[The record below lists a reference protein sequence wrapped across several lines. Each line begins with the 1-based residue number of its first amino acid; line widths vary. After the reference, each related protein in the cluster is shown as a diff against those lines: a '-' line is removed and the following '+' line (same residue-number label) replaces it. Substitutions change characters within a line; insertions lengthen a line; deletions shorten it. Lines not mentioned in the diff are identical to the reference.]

1 MRIAMWIVLFV
12 VLMDIVGIGIV
23 TPLFPF
29 YAMRLG
35 ADPAQ
40 VTLCM
45 ALYTA
50 TLFIST
56 PILGRLSDRYGRKPI
71 MALSLLGSIAGY
83 LLLMS
88 AHSIWIIALSRI
100 LGGAMAGN
108 FSAAQ
113 AYITDRTTIDGRTVE
128 NERAK
133 FMGLFGAAM
142 GLGFVAGPMLGSWLG
157 GHSFGSAD
165 FNTPA
170 LVAAGLCLLAFFGVI
185 FFVKESVAVGAAA
198 VKSDTRSALS
208 FSAVK
213 ILLRSSANNA
223 ADRALLI
230 KVVLC
235 GALYSAGSG
244 FYENLFPI
252 WAADYGVI
260 SGPQGML
267 PMYLASGVSFVL
279 MQAVLARKFAQ
290 PQHER
295 KALIW
300 GAGVL
305 SVATYSITIAGS
317 HANALAVTLLM
328 ALIACCAG
336 PLIVC
341 VQTIAA
347 RCADASTRG
356 LVFGFLSSAGM
367 LGKTLTIAGSG
378 YLYAHYSHHSP
389 YYAATLI
396 ALVLLLVAT
405 TLRKYKPAPKP
416 TVAVLEEA
424 NTGA

>member
-1 MRIAMWIVLFV
+1 M
-12 VLMDIVGIGIV
+12 
-23 TPLFPF
+23 
-29 YAMRLG
+29 
-35 ADPAQ
+35 
-40 VTLCM
+40 
-45 ALYTA
+45 
-50 TLFIST
+50 
-56 PILGRLSDRYGRKPI
+56 
-71 MALSLLGSIAGY
+71 
-83 LLLMS
+83 
-88 AHSIWIIALSRI
+88 
-100 LGGAMAGN
+100 
-108 FSAAQ
+108 
-113 AYITDRTTIDGRTVE
+113 
-128 NERAK
+128 
-133 FMGLFGAAM
+133 
-142 GLGFVAGPMLGSWLG
+142 
-157 GHSFGSAD
+157 
-165 FNTPA
+165 
-170 LVAAGLCLLAFFGVI
+170 I
-185 FFVKESVAVGAAA
+185 FFVKESLAVGAPT
-198 VKSDTRSALS
+198 VKANTRPALS

-213 ILLRSSANNA
+213 TLLHNSANNA

-230 KVVLC
+230 KAVLC

-260 SGPQGML
+260 TGPQGML

-290 PQHER
+290 PQYER

-305 SVATYSITIAGS
+305 SVATYSITIAGT
-317 HANALAVTLLM
+317 HVNALAVTLLM

-356 LVFGFLSSAGM
+356 LVFGLLSSAGM
-367 LGKTLTIAGSG
+367 LGKTITIASSG

-396 ALVLLLVAT
+396 AVLLLFITT
-405 TLRKYKPAPKP
+405 TLNKYKPAPES